1 MLADPGIDEQES
13 CRQCGGTYTFYERS
27 ALEVCA
33 ECGHH
38 RKNLHPWY
46 RRAACRNS
54 DTSLFFPSRDTPTA
68 PATIALA
75 ICATCSVREA
85 CLQYAL
91 DAGETIGVWGG
102 TTGADRRR
110 LRYRRSSALP
120 AITRRCPGCSTSF
133 ITTNRGKRWCT
144 RDCYTTYQ
152 QHPARRVTR

>member
-1 MLADPGIDEQES
+1 MLADPGIDEQAS

-54 DTSLFFPSRDTPTA
+54 DTSLFFPTRDTP
-68 PATIALA
+68 PAAASIALA

-91 DAGETIGVWGG
+91 DAGETIGIWGG

-110 LRYRRSSALP
+110 LLYKRRNYT
-120 AITRRCPGCSTSF
+120 ITRRCPGCQTTFS
-133 ITTNRGKRWCT
+133 TTNRGKHWCT
-144 RDCYTTYQ
+144 RDCYTKYQ

>member
-1 MLADPGIDEQES
+1 MLADPGIDEQAS

-54 DTSLFFPSRDTPTA
+54 DTSLFFPTRDTP
-68 PATIALA
+68 PAAASIAQA
-75 ICATCSVREA
+75 ICATCEVREA

-91 DAGETIGVWGG
+91 DAGETIGIWGG
-102 TTGADRRR
+102 TNGADRRR
-110 LRYRRSSALP
+110 LLYKRRDYT
-120 AITRRCPGCSTSF
+120 ITRRCLGCQTTF
-133 ITTNRGKRWCT
+133 ITTNRTKRWCT
-144 RDCYTTYQ
+144 RDCYTKYQ

>member
-1 MLADPGIDEQES
+1 MSLDPGIDEQDS

-54 DTSLFFPSRDTPTA
+54 DTSLFFPTRDTP
-68 PATIALA
+68 PAAASTALA
-75 ICATCSVREA
+75 ICATCEVREP

-91 DAGETIGVWGG
+91 DAGETIGIWGG

-110 LRYRRSSALP
+110 LLYKQRNQT
-120 AITRRCPGCSTSF
+120 ITRRCIGCQTTF
-133 ITTNRGKRWCT
+133 TTTNRGKHWCH
-144 RDCYTTYQ
+144 RDCYTRYK
-152 QHPARRVTR
+152 QHPARRRIRA

>member
-1 MLADPGIDEQES
+1 MTLDPGIDEQAS

-54 DTSLFFPSRDTPTA
+54 DTSLFFPTRDTP
-68 PATIALA
+68 PAAASIALA
-75 ICATCSVREA
+75 ICQTCSVREA

-91 DAGETIGVWGG
+91 DADEKIGIWGG

-110 LRYRRSSALP
+110 YKQRNQAF
-120 AITRRCPGCSTSF
+120 TRRCPGCHTTFS
-133 ITTNRGKRWCT
+133 TTNRGKKWCT
-144 RDCYTTYQ
+144 RDCYTKYQ

>member
-1 MLADPGIDEQES
+1 MSLDPGIDEQES
-13 CRQCGGTYTFYERS
+13 CRHCGGTYTFYERS

-38 RKNLHPWY
+38 RKNLFPWF

-54 DTSLFFPSRDTPTA
+54 DTSLFFPGRYSPPSA
-68 PATIALA
+68 AAAALA
-75 ICATCSVREA
+75 ICATCPVQAE

-91 DAGETIGVWGG
+91 DADEKIGIWGG
-102 TTGADRRR
+102 TNGRDRRR
-110 LRYRRSSALP
+110 YKQRNQTF
-120 AITRRCPGCSTSF
+120 TRRCPGGHTTF
-133 ITTNRGKRWCT
+133 ITTNRTKRWCR